1 MDEEAKSTALNQIT
15 YGLYVI
21 GSKAGEE
28 LNGMT
33 ANWVTQVA
41 FDPPLVAISVEND
54 AHTRKLIDEGKVFS
68 VNVVEDNDE
77 GKVIIQRYV
86 KPQRRVKNKLGE
98 DDFTTAVTG
107 APLLKVALSW
117 FECEVVQTIETG
129 DHQTYIGKV
138 VGAGVQ
144 KQGEALSLKALGWH
158 YGGQPALALDWQG
171 GLQQMVLGREI
182 QSQRFV
188 AHCLE

>member
-1 MDEEAKSTALNQIT
+1 MDEEAKSTALNQIS

-33 ANWVTQVA
+33 ANWVMQVA

-77 GKVIIQRYV
+77 GKAIIERYV
-86 KPQRRVKNKLGE
+86 KPQRRVKDKLGE

-107 APLLKVALSW
+107 APLLKAALSW
-117 FECEVVQTIETG
+117 FDCEVIQTFETG

-144 KQGEALSLKALGWH
+144 KQGEALSLKTLGWH
-158 YGGQPALALDWQG
+158 YGG
-171 GLQQMVLGREI
+171 
-182 QSQRFV
+182 
-188 AHCLE
+188 

>member
-158 YGGQPALALDWQG
+158 YGG
-171 GLQQMVLGREI
+171 
-182 QSQRFV
+182 
-188 AHCLE
+188 